1 MEFEVV
7 WGENLELENGVNG
20 GGEEEEE
27 AEQQRERREGI
38 GGVPAGEGE
47 KGGVAC
53 NYQNAPPTL
62 FHLFLVQAE
71 LYLLSLV

>member
-1 MEFEVV
+1 VKKK
-7 WGENLELENGVNG
+7 GENPLQFELKGRVHG

-27 AEQQRERREGI
+27 EEQQGVSWGGRGRERKKR
-38 GGVPAGEGE
+38 VF
-47 KGGVAC
+47 AC
-53 NYQNAPPTL
+53 NDQNAPPTL